1 VALNVGGKW
10 DDARTIPVI
19 AINSVMLPTGKVL
32 MFAYPARPGYED
44 PGDPGDYAKAYV
56 WDPVSGTSDEVPHR
70 SIRRPASRRTSGV
83 AGPRSCP
90 TGMC

>member
-1 VALNVGGKW
+1 MALNVGGKW

-32 MFAYPARPGYED
+32 MFAYPARPGY
-44 PGDPGDYAKAYV
+44 GDSDYAKAFV

-83 AGPRSCP
+83 AGPRFCP